1 MSKLIIDVSIT
12 NHQFDV
18 FAELW
23 VRDHGHP
30 EDGCAHR
37 VADVNQFV
45 TTRHSHDEVQRSS
58 DFVPPVIIRSKISST
73 SSGGLSCLLVTS
85 NDRMTQIKLTDQCHL
100 VRDSETAF
108 KFPAKWRQFESAT

>member
-1 MSKLIIDVSIT
+1 MSKLIIDVSTIT

-18 FAELW
+18 FVEFR

-45 TTRHSHDEVQRSS
+45 TTRHSHDVVQRSGDVVGS
-58 DFVPPVIIRSKISST
+58 DFVPPVIIGVK
-73 SSGGLSCLLVTS
+73 LLVQ
-85 NDRMTQIKLTDQCHL
+85 RHL
-100 VRDSETAF
+100 
-108 KFPAKWRQFESAT
+108 ATVGLKE